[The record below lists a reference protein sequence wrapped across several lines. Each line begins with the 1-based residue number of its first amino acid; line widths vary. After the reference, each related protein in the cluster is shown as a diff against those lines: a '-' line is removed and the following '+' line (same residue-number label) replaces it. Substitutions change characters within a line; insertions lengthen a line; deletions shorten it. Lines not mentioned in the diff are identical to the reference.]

1 MEIVRK
7 LLKEF
12 FSMIGALWR
21 RSWISLFNLRRRL
34 FRGQPVEYPVI
45 VLDSEIPE
53 RTPQNPW
60 WRDLLPNRK
69 EPTSLEWIDDALR
82 RIAAD
87 PETKGVVFLFKSP
100 ELSLARAQSLVQT
113 FARFRRWDEH
123 YRTQDGND
131 SPVKKVI
138 AHIEEVGIAGYVAAS
153 GADELYMTPLADWS
167 VLGLRMGA
175 IFLKDALTKI
185 GVDADV
191 TQISPYK
198 SAGDMFHRADMS
210 DEHREQINWLLDGM
224 YDELVGEIA
233 RCRGLDESD
242 VKGLIDRAPL
252 TAAEAVEAGLADGL
266 AYEDQL
272 GELLFD
278 ESEAAVRE
286 EADDSESR
294 DTALLDLYSNV
305 RGYLLRRSESSGGKT
320 VGVLSLTGSI
330 MMGSSRET
338 PVPLPLFGSEQMGSA
353 TVQKQV
359 RSLRDDSMFDAIVLH
374 VDSPGG
380 SALASDLM
388 WRELSLLNQEKP
400 VVVYMGDVA
409 ASGGYYIAMGGR
421 KIVAQPTTITGSI
434 GVVNMHLTT
443 GRTYNKLSIN
453 REAIQRG
460 ENADYMAGDE
470 PWTPAQQEIS
480 LKGINHVYSE
490 FKQRVA
496 TGRSLVY
503 DQLDPI
509 CMGRVW
515 TGTQAYDRGL
525 VDEIGDIH
533 LAIETACRLADLP
546 TDGSV
551 RVMNVPPP
559 RKTRVATPVEA
570 VTATIIEAV
579 SNALGFTHA
588 RQVGQ
593 LAREVISGDWVDK
606 FNRERNWM
614 IADWLP
620 RIK

>member
-12 FSMIGALWR
+12 FSMIGAIWR
-21 RSWISLFNLRRRL
+21 RGWIMLFNLRRQI
-34 FRGQPVEYPVI
+34 FRGEPVEYPVI
-45 VLDSEIPE
+45 VLDCNIPE

-60 WRDLLPNRK
+60 WRELLPNRK
-69 EPTSLEWIDDALR
+69 EPTSLEWINDALR

-87 PETKGVVFLFKSP
+87 PESRGVVFLFKSP

-113 FARFRRWDEH
+113 FARFRTWDEH
-123 YRTQDGND
+123 YRTQDNSGRAA
-131 SPVKKVI
+131 KKVV
-138 AHIEEVGIAGYVAAS
+138 AHIEAVGIAGYVAAS

-198 SAGDMFHRADMS
+198 SAGDMFHRSDMS

-233 RCRGLDESD
+233 RCRGLDEA
-242 VKGLIDRAPL
+242 VVTGLIDRAPL
-252 TAAEAVEAGLADGL
+252 TAAEAVDAGLADGL

-272 GELLFD
+272 GELLF
-278 ESEAAVRE
+278 A
-286 EADDSESR
+286 EADSADEADADEPEKR
-294 DTALLDLYSNV
+294 DKASLELYNDV
-305 RGYLLRRSESSGGKT
+305 RKYLLRRSESSGGKT

-359 RSLRDDSMFDAIVLH
+359 RSLRDDQMFDAIVLH

-388 WRELSLLNQEKP
+388 WRELSLLNKEKP

-421 KIVAQPTTITGSI
+421 SIIAQPTTITGSI

-443 GRTYNKLSIN
+443 GRVYDKLGIN

-460 ENADYMAGDE
+460 DNADYMAGDE
-470 PWTPAQQEIS
+470 PWSPAQQEIS
-480 LKGINHVYSE
+480 RKGIDHVYTE

-496 TGRSLVY
+496 DGRSLLY

-515 TGTQAYDRGL
+515 TGTQAYARGL
-525 VDEIGDIH
+525 VDELGDIH
-533 LAIETACRLADLP
+533 LAIETACKLADLP

-551 RVMNVPPP
+551 RVMNVPPA
-559 RKTRVATPVEA
+559 RKSRVATPVGA
-570 VTATIIEAV
+570 VRAAV
-579 SNALGFTHA
+579 ASVSGNALGFTHI

-593 LAREVISGDWVDK
+593 LARDVISGDWVDS
-606 FNRERNWM
+606 FNSERNWL